1 MNIRGIDFVAYLV
14 SDLDRA
20 VDFYQNTL
28 GLKLDSKFENVYAE
42 FDVAGTAFGL
52 YKEGEGPAHPYG
64 MVAFNVPS
72 LAEAVAE
79 LKAGALNA
87 WPSRTHPY
95 AAWGSL
101 QIPMATSL
109 CSTKSRRPN
118 SVSFSRAV

>member
-1 MNIRGIDFVAYLV
+1 VNIRGIDFVAYLV

-79 LKAGALNA
+79 LKAG
-87 WPSRTHPY
+87 
-95 AAWGSL
+95 G
-101 QIPMATSL
+101 IE
-109 CSTKSRRPN
+109 C
-118 SVSFSRAV
+118 VAVEDSPVCRMGFFTDPDGNEFMLHEKPKAE